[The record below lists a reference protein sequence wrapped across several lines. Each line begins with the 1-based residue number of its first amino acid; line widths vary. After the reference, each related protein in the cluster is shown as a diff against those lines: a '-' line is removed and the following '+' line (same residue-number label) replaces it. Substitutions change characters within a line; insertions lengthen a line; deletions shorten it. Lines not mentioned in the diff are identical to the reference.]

1 MIEQLRHE
9 ISKKDSSFQ
18 RMLEQRLLCLQEQL
32 IKQEL
37 EICTPIE
44 DQQLKNILSIW
55 CLSDFVAEATTQ
67 HPKILIDLLESGDI
81 SATYDDT
88 ALSKYLSEKLQPAQT
103 EDDLLQILR
112 HFRRREMC
120 RIVWRDLLKLSSMKG
135 TTRDMTLLAGVCI
148 DQALSWLYNDCCQ
161 KWGTPYGKDSG
172 LPQQMVVIGMGK
184 LGAYELNVSS
194 DIDLIFAYPE
204 NGETKGGK
212 RTLENQAFF
221 VRLGQRLVNALDKHT
236 SDGFVFRTDMRLR
249 PYGQS
254 GALVLS
260 FNAMEEY
267 YQDQGREWERYAM
280 IKARIVAGDQLQ
292 GDVLMGYLK
301 PFIYRRYIDYSAFQ
315 SLRDMKGM
323 IEREVR
329 RKGMEANIKLGS
341 GGIREVE
348 FIVQAFQLIRG
359 GRDIRLQTPE
369 LATVLQVLSESEL
382 LPQCA
387 VDELSEAYIF
397 LRNVEHAIQGMKDQQ
412 TQMLP
417 EDDLSRLRVALS
429 MQFDNWQS
437 MSDVLA
443 IHRGNVS
450 RHFAQIIAVEHE
462 NESEN
467 ESKAENGNE
476 WLALWLGELSVE
488 EAEGYLRAQNF
499 DSPSDSYELLFK
511 LRSLRTVQVMQSQGR
526 ARLDKF
532 MPLLLI
538 EVAQKEDSSLTLQR
552 VLQLVEAVLR
562 RTAYIVLLYEN
573 PNALKQL
580 VWLCSVSPWIAE
592 QLASTP
598 LLLDEL
604 LNSESLYSPP
614 DKEALRDELRQHLLR
629 VPEDDLE
636 EQMETLR
643 HFKKAH
649 VLRVAASELRGTLPL
664 MKVSDYLTWIAE
676 AELEQVIDIAW
687 RNLTEKHGFPLRASG
702 EPCELDFAI
711 IAYGKMGGIEL
722 GYTSD
727 LDLVFIHDGDTN
739 KPTTGER
746 SIDTGVFFTRLG
758 QRVIHIMST
767 QTAGG
772 QIYEVDMRLR
782 PSGNSG
788 LLVCS
793 LKAFDEY
800 QRKEAWTWEH
810 QALTRARFVA
820 GSALVGRSF
829 EKIRRDILSQR
840 RDLAVL
846 RKDVIEMRE
855 KMRDSLGTKT
865 PEGQSPE
872 VFHVKHD
879 VGGIV
884 DIEFL
889 CQFAVL
895 GWSHQFP
902 EMLQWSDNIRVLES
916 MAQCGLLDADVSE
929 QLTENYKSM
938 RSVIHKRALQKLNS
952 RVEPDAFTSERGYVS
967 SRWNEFVVQG
977 ESGNL

>member
-1 MIEQLRHE
+1 MIEQLRRE
-9 ISKKDSSFQ
+9 ISKKDPCFQ
-18 RMLEQRLLCLQEQL
+18 HMLEERLLCLDEQL
-32 IKQEL
+32 IKQGL
-37 EICTPIE
+37 VIKAIE
-44 DQQLKNILSIW
+44 EQQLKNILSIW
-55 CLSDFVAEATTQ
+55 CLSDFVAEATTK
-67 HPKILIDLLESGDI
+67 HPVMLIDLLESGDI
-81 SATYDDT
+81 CTSYDDT
-88 ALSKYLSEKLQPAQT
+88 ALSKYLTEKIKSAQT
-103 EDDLLQILR
+103 EENLLKILR
-112 HFRRREMC
+112 DFRRREMC
-120 RIVWRDLLKLSSMKG
+120 RIVWRDLLNISSMQE
-135 TTRDMTLLAGVCI
+135 TTRDMTLLAGACI
-148 DQALSWLYNDCCQ
+148 DQALNWLYEDCCQ

-172 LPQQMVVIGMGK
+172 LPQRMVVIGMGK

-204 NGETKGGK
+204 NGETKGEK

-254 GALVLS
+254 GALALS

-280 IKARIVAGDQLQ
+280 IKARVVAGPQQQ

-369 LATVLQVLSESEL
+369 LAVVLEVLSESDL
-382 LPQCA
+382 LPQDA

-429 MQFDNWQS
+429 MQFNDWQR
-437 MSDVLA
+437 MSDALA
-443 IHRGNVS
+443 THRSNVS
-450 RHFAQIIAVEHE
+450 RHFSQIIADDE
-462 NESEN
+462 NDCESESKV
-467 ESKAENGNE
+467 ESGSE
-476 WLALWLGELSVE
+476 WLALWLGELTAE
-488 EAEGYLRAQNF
+488 EAEEYLSEKKF
-499 DSPSDSYELLFK
+499 ESPAVSYELLFK
-511 LRSLRTVQVMQSQGR
+511 LRNLRTVQIMQSQGR
-526 ARLDKF
+526 VRLDKF
-532 MPLLLI
+532 MPLLLE
-538 EVAQKEDSSLTLQR
+538 EVARKENSSLTLQR

-573 PNALKQL
+573 PNALEQL

-592 QLASTP
+592 QLSSTP

-604 LNSESLYSPP
+604 LNSESLFSPP
-614 DKEALRDELRQHLLR
+614 NKEALRDELRQHLLR

-687 RNLTEKHGFPLRASG
+687 RNLTDKHGYPLRVNG
-702 EPCELDFAI
+702 ESCELDFGI
-711 IAYGKMGGIEL
+711 IAYGKMGGLEL

-727 LDLVFIHDGDTN
+727 LDLVFIHDGDSN

-758 QRVIHIMST
+758 QRVIHIMSA

-782 PSGNSG
+782 PSGKSG

-793 LKAFDEY
+793 LKAFEEY

-820 GSALVGRSF
+820 GSASVGRAF
-829 EKIRRDILSQR
+829 DKIRCDILSEH
-840 RDLAVL
+840 RDLAKL
-846 RKDVIEMRE
+846 RHDVVDMRE

-865 PEGQSPE
+865 PEGELPS

-879 VGGIV
+879 IGGIV

-902 EMLQWSDNIRVLES
+902 DMLHWSDNVRILEV
-916 MAQCGLLDADVSE
+916 MGECGLLDVEVSE

-952 RVEPDAFTSERGYVS
+952 RVEPNAFTSERAYVS
-967 SRWNEFVVQG
+967 SKWNEFVVQ
-977 ESGNL
+977 N

>member
-1 MIEQLRHE
+1 MIEQLRLK
-9 ISKKDSSFQ
+9 ISKKEVVFH
-18 RMLEQRLLCLQEQL
+18 LLLKQRLESLHEQ
-32 IKQEL
+32 IVKQEL
-37 EICTPIE
+37 ELPAIGEPIIL
-44 DQQLKNILSIW
+44 DNILTVW
-55 CLSDFVAEATTQ
+55 CLSDFVAEVTVQ
-67 HPKILIDLLESGDI
+67 HPKVLIDLLNSGDI
-81 SATYDDT
+81 NRTYGDSV
-88 ALSKYLSEKLQPAQT
+88 LSDHLSEKILLAKT
-103 EDDLLQILR
+103 EDDLLCILR
-112 HFRRREMC
+112 GFRRREMC
-120 RIVWRDLLKLSSMKG
+120 RIVWRDLLKLSSMQE
-135 TTRDMTLLAGVCI
+135 TTRDMTLLAGACI
-148 DQALSWLYNDCCQ
+148 DQALTWLYDECCK
-161 KWGTPYGKDSG
+161 KWGVPYGKSSG
-172 LPQQMVVIGMGK
+172 LPQKMVVIGMGK

-204 NGETKGGK
+204 NGETKGEK

-221 VRLGQRLVNALDKHT
+221 IRLAQRLVNALDTHT
-236 SDGFVFRTDMRLR
+236 SEGFVFRTDMRLR

-280 IKARIVAGDQLQ
+280 IKARVVAGDQQQ
-292 GDVLMGYLK
+292 GDVLMACLK

-369 LATVLQVLSESEL
+369 LARVLQVLSESDL
-382 LPQCA
+382 LPHSA
-387 VDELSEAYIF
+387 VNELSEAYVF

-417 EDDLSRLRVALS
+417 EDELGRLRVALA
-429 MQFDNWQS
+429 MQFESWAG
-437 MSDVLA
+437 MSKVLA
-443 IHRGNVS
+443 IHRANVS
-450 RHFAQIIAVEHE
+450 RHFSQIIAADD
-462 NESEN
+462 
-467 ESKAENGNE
+467 ESKNDTDIDSGNE

-488 EAEGYLRAQNF
+488 EAEDYLHEQNF
-499 DSPSDSYELLFK
+499 EAPADSYELLLK
-511 LRSLRTVQVMQSQGR
+511 LRTQRNVQVMQSQSR
-526 ARLDKF
+526 ERLDKF
-532 MPLLLI
+532 IPMLLA
-538 EVAQKEDSSLTLQR
+538 EVAQVESSSLTLQR
-552 VLQLVEAVLR
+552 ALLLVEAVLR

-573 PNALKQL
+573 ANALKQL

-592 QLASTP
+592 LLATTP

-614 DKEALRDELRQHLLR
+614 DKDALRDELRQQLLR

-649 VLRVAASELRGTLPL
+649 VLRVAASEVRGTLPI

-687 RNLTEKHGFPLRASG
+687 RNLTDKHGYPLRSNG

-727 LDLVFIHDGDTN
+727 LDLVFIHDGDSN

-758 QRVIHIMST
+758 QRVIHIMSA

-788 LLVCS
+788 LLVSS
-793 LKAFDEY
+793 LKAFEDY

-820 GSALVGRSF
+820 GSASVGKAF
-829 EKIRRDILSQR
+829 EQIRCNILSQQ
-840 RDLAVL
+840 RDISKL
-846 RKDVIEMRE
+846 RNDVVEMRE

-865 PEGQSPE
+865 LEGQSPN

-879 VGGIV
+879 CGGIV

-902 EMLQWSDNIRVLES
+902 ELLRWSDNVRVLEV
-916 MAQCGLLDADVSE
+916 MAECDLLDVTVSE
-929 QLTENYKSM
+929 QLTEYYKSM
-938 RSVIHKRALQKLNS
+938 RSVIHIRALQKLNS
-952 RVEPDAFTSERGYVS
+952 RVEADAYSSERAYVTAK
-967 SRWNEFVVQG
+967 WKAFVTQG
-977 ESGNL
+977 D

>member
-1 MIEQLRHE
+1 VIEQLRHE
-9 ISKKDSSFQ
+9 ISKKNPPFQ
-18 RMLEQRLLCLQEQL
+18 QMLERRLLCLQEQL

-37 EICTPIE
+37 DIGTPVE
-44 DQQLKNILSIW
+44 YQQLKDIVSIW
-55 CLSDFVAEATTQ
+55 CLSDFVAESTTQ
-67 HPKILIDLLESGDI
+67 HPRILIDLLESEDI
-81 SATYDDT
+81 SRTYDND
-88 ALSKYLSEKLQPAQT
+88 ALSRHLSEKIQAAQT
-103 EDDLLQILR
+103 EDGLLQTLR

-120 RIVWRDLLKLSSMKG
+120 RIVWRDLLKSSTMQE
-135 TTRDMTLLAGVCI
+135 TTRDMTLLAGACI

-161 KWGTPYGKDSG
+161 KWGTPYGKESG
-172 LPQQMVVIGMGK
+172 LPQEMVVIGMGK

-204 NGETKGGK
+204 NGETKGDK
-212 RTLENQAFF
+212 RALENQAFF
-221 VRLGQRLVNALDKHT
+221 VRLGQRLVNALDKQT
-236 SDGFVFRTDMRLR
+236 ANGFVFRTDMRLR

-280 IKARIVAGDQLQ
+280 IKARVVAGNKQQ
-292 GDVLMGYLK
+292 GGVLMGNLK
-301 PFIYRRYIDYSAFQ
+301 PFIYPRYIDYSAFQ

-329 RKGMEANIKLGS
+329 RKGVESNIKLGS

-369 LATVLQVLSESEL
+369 LAIVLQVLSESDL

-397 LRNVEHAIQGMKDQQ
+397 LRNVEHAIQGLNDQQ

-429 MQFDNWQS
+429 MQFDCWQR
-437 MSDVLA
+437 MFDALA

-450 RHFAQIIAVEHE
+450 RHFSQIIAADDKNE
-462 NESEN
+462 NKSR
-467 ESKAENGNE
+467 ADNGNE
-476 WLALWLGELSVE
+476 WLALWLGELTVE
-488 EAEGYLRAQNF
+488 EAEEYLRARNF
-499 DSPSDSYELLFK
+499 EFPSDSYELLLK
-511 LRSLRTVQVMQSQGR
+511 LRSQRNVQVMQSQGR
-526 ARLDKF
+526 ERLDKF
-532 MPLLLI
+532 IPLLLA
-538 EVAQKEDSSLTLQR
+538 EVAQSDDSSLTLQR
-552 VLQLVEAVLR
+552 ALQLVEAVLR

-580 VWLCSVSPWIAE
+580 VWLCSVSPWIAG

-687 RNLTEKHGFPLRASG
+687 RNLTGKYGYPLRANG
-702 EPCELDFAI
+702 EPCELDFAV
-711 IAYGKMGGIEL
+711 IAYGKMGGVEL

-727 LDLVFIHDGDTN
+727 LDLVFIHDGDAN

-793 LKAFDEY
+793 LKAFEEY

-820 GSALVGRSF
+820 GSALVGQSF
-829 EKIRRDILSQR
+829 EKIRRDVLSQQ
-840 RDLAVL
+840 RDVAVL
-846 RKDVIEMRE
+846 RKDVVEMRE
-855 KMRDSLGTKT
+855 KMRESLGTKT
-865 PEGQSPE
+865 PEGQLPE
-872 VFHVKHD
+872 CFHVKHD

-902 EMLQWSDNIRVLES
+902 EMLQWSDNVRILET
-916 MAQCGLLDADVSE
+916 MAQCGLLDVGISE
-929 QLTENYKSM
+929 QLTESYKSM

-952 RVEPDAFTSERGYVS
+952 RVEPDAFASERYYVTS
-967 SRWNEFVVQG
+967 KWNEFVVQA
-977 ESGNL
+977 